1 MTPLPLPGEVV
12 VLLAPPRRTAICR
25 LRGIDLPPLQ
35 RDKGLRDPVA
45 MAPPVR
51 WVNPERKINLLR
63 KEVQGRFR
71 TRTLLAVLPMA
82 AGGIRLL
89 VILPTV
95 LPALRLLAVLP
106 TAERTIPLL
115 AGMPTARQRESLN
128 APRKC
133 PGCNVPVAPGYIFKN
148 CNMCRVSVCEGC
160 FLPLTSTCAKCNA
173 IMNRTGALPA
183 SVFGPTAGQMGRTG
197 LPTEASRCRDITL
210 DPEPTA
216 PTLSRWLTAL
226 KEAARNAFTYD
237 CTCALSWVRSA
248 EDAKSLDDLDVLCDY
263 PALDARLSSALRACT
278 QSPALK
284 SRIDKLTAESRKNP
298 RLGFPS
304 TKIIWCII
312 DHHRASVQGQETV
325 LIGELFRMKIP
336 LFREAGKANWRSS
349 LTPGRWWKRRFRF
362 PLTSS

>member
-1 MTPLPLPGEVV
+1 
-12 VLLAPPRRTAICR
+12 
-25 LRGIDLPPLQ
+25 
-35 RDKGLRDPVA
+35 
-45 MAPPVR
+45 
-51 WVNPERKINLLR
+51 
-63 KEVQGRFR
+63 
-71 TRTLLAVLPMA
+71 
-82 AGGIRLL
+82 
-89 VILPTV
+89 
-95 LPALRLLAVLP
+95 
-106 TAERTIPLL
+106 
-115 AGMPTARQRESLN
+115 
-128 APRKC
+128 KC

-284 SRIDKLTAESRKNP
+284 SRIDKLTAESHKNP

-325 LIGELFRMKIP
+325 LIGELFGMKMPAITQGGGESQLEKFLNSWEVVEAQIQVP
-336 LFREAGKANWRSS
+336 IDEQLKLHIFFQQVTFCRKESEKSGCSWNSSSAISTRGYGYGPKAVAWRDVQIRPAREQKS
-349 LTPGRWWKRRFRF
+349 
-362 PLTSS
+362 